1 MASIADLL
9 SALNAPPA
17 LGRFSAATTLPWMNG
32 SIGMGPGRMLVMKDP
47 GGIEQAA
54 SAWAAERARLSDP
67 LDGYT
72 LADSIGAGQQTIL
85 NERARRVQEA
95 LAMRQMAA
103 AEERANRMDRR
114 AAAEVAA
121 RRRNDEL
128 DYMAQL
134 AKIQDAADRAADRE
148 SADVARVAELI
159 PLGSRLT
166 SARDAAEA
174 RLDGLME
181 FLRQNG
187 TAATSG
193 NPAYGIRMSDAG
205 LPAPYALR
213 PDDAD
218 AEELRRIEAMIWGE
232 RPQGTEGP
240 ELPFNVRSEYRSLL
254 RQLSNLDRGVKNW
267 DMDMRSA
274 TGRRG
279 VTIGAAASA
288 LRGGPPPAPR
298 QWAFDPMTPGNGWRL
313 LTDVYVPAPRQWA
326 FDPMT
331 RSVL

>member
-54 SAWAAERARLSDP
+54 SAWAQERARLSDP

-114 AAAEVAA
+114 ADASLAA

-134 AKIQDAADRAADRE
+134 ARIQDAAGRENARAA
-148 SADVARVAELI
+148 ADAARVAELL
-159 PLGSRLT
+159 PQGARLT
-166 SARDAAEA
+166 AERADAEA
-174 RLDGLME
+174 ELDSMLE

-187 TAATSG
+187 LSATAG
-193 NPAYGIRMSDAG
+193 NPAYGIRQNEAG
-205 LPAPYALR
+205 IPEPYAIR

-232 RPQGTEGP
+232 RPMGAEGP
-240 ELPFNVRSEYRSLL
+240 ELPFNVRSEYQSLL
-254 RQLSNLDRGVKNW
+254 RELSSLDRGIRNW
-267 DMDMRSA
+267 DRDMSAA

-279 VTIGAAASA
+279 VTIGAAANS
-288 LRGGPPPAPR
+288 LRRGQAPEPPR
-298 QWAFDPMTPGNGWRL
+298 RWTFDP
-313 LTDVYVPAPRQWA
+313 A
-326 FDPMT
+326 T
-331 RSVL
+331 RSIL

>member
-1 MASIADLL
+1 MLKRPRTIPILTLIPLFPMANIADIL

-72 LADSIGAGQQTIL
+72 LADSIGSGQQTIL

-95 LAMRQMAA
+95 LALRQMAA

-121 RRRNDEL
+121 RRRGDEL
-128 DYMAQL
+128 GYMAQL
-134 AKIQDAADRAADRE
+134 ARIQDAARREGARA
-148 SADVARVAELI
+148 SADAARVAELLPI
-159 PLGSRLT
+159 GSAIEAERSGAESDL
-166 SARDAAEA
+166 AGLLEELRANAANA
-174 RLDGLME
+174 VAGNRGYAIRMNRDGLPE
-181 FLRQNG
+181 
-187 TAATSG
+187 
-193 NPAYGIRMSDAG
+193 
-205 LPAPYALR
+205 PYAVR

-218 AEELRRIEAMIWGE
+218 AEELRRLEAAIYGE
-232 RPQGTEGP
+232 RLPGAEGP
-240 ELPFNVRSEYRSLL
+240 DLPFSYRQDYDDLL
-254 RQLSNLDRGVKNW
+254 RQLSELDRGRRNW
-267 DMDMRSA
+267 EQDMRTA

-288 LRGGPPPAPR
+288 LRGAPPPPAPR
-298 QWAFDPMTPGNGWRL
+298 QWTFDPR
-313 LTDVYVPAPRQWA
+313 
-326 FDPMT
+326 T
-331 RSVL
+331 RTIL